1 MQKQKR
7 IRQILEG
14 NFDYENGGLEFSCT
28 KIELNI
34 HKGEQYEGSFHIYGQ
49 EGLFTD
55 GTVFSSDWR
64 MECLAG
70 EFTGVSEEI
79 PFRFHGENLEEGDVV
94 KGTFDIVS
102 NQGEYYLPFVVSVE
116 YMVPD
121 SSIGGIKNLF
131 HFANLAKS
139 NWKEAVRLYYSPEF
153 ASVFTGADAEY
164 AECYRALSSCRGMEQ
179 NVEEF
184 LLQANKKQV
193 VEFLAQEGELEVAL
207 DAPGLA
213 DGVQERDLTILRNG
227 WGFTQLYIECR
238 GEFLYTEKEVLE
250 EEDFAGNRCV
260 LPVYIDG
267 GPCHRGYNFGEI
279 CLFNAYVSLKIPV
292 TVHCLGRL
300 SGGIKAE
307 KMRCTK
313 SLMEFYQAFRLRK
326 ISISTWL
333 KETGKLV
340 ERLISMDEND
350 IAARLFQA
358 QLLITEE
365 RYNEANW
372 ILDHVSDRFERSGAD
387 NTLLAYYLYL
397 TTLIHGD
404 AEYVDKVAAD
414 VERIFGQD
422 DTNWRVA
429 WLLLYLSE
437 KYRGSKRD
445 KWVLLERLFSQGCTS
460 PVLYVEGLALLNGN
474 PALLRRLGRFELQ
487 LLSYG
492 SRQGA
497 LKREVV
503 DQMLYLAGR
512 TKEYSH
518 VLFRTMERLYRK
530 KKDVNLLQE
539 ICAQL
544 VKGGRVGRAYLE
556 WYRAGVDSQLR
567 IINLYEYY
575 FMSLDPDKP
584 GEIPKAV
591 LKYFSYQNNLD
602 YTRSACLYD
611 YIVQRR
617 EKLGD
622 LFEAYR
628 YKIEYFVADQIRSEH
643 IDRHLADLYNKLL
656 TQGMVD
662 GVTSLPLSRLLFAHL
677 IQVED
682 ERLSKVYVYQPGNA
696 RPAEYTLTDKRTWV
710 ALYGSG
716 YTIVFED
723 AWKNRY
729 VKNVDYTLEKL
740 MIPGKFLRWLLPFAE
755 VDPGLELYLCDR
767 ESTCREEP
775 RDYVKRAMRIIES
788 DYARAE
794 VKKAL
799 RLQILQYCYEADDMK
814 AMDEQL
820 KAVRVQEL
828 TPGERENVFKYLVLR
843 GNYHTAWQWLAA
855 YGPCFADAKV
865 LVRMLGTLMEKRNM
879 TEDTL
884 MLAVA
889 VYVFQKG
896 KYDSTILEYLG
907 LHYQGM
913 TRNMRDIWK
922 ASRAFDMDCY
932 GLSERILIQMLYSG
946 AFVGERMEIFRYYVS
961 QGAKVEV
968 EEAFLSQCAYDCF
981 VRERMMEKE
990 VFREIRNMSLRGE
1003 PVQQVCKL
1011 AYLKYFSENRE
1022 EMDAEILGTVSQLL
1036 EEMMAEGIY
1045 LNFFRKFAECRTLQ
1059 QEMAD
1064 KTIVEYRTDP
1074 RVKVCI
1080 HYTVLHENGQA
1091 DGYRS
1096 ESMRE
1101 VYGGVFC
1108 KEIVLFFGESLQYY
1122 ITEEKDGEVVSTES
1136 GTIQKNNEASEEESR
1151 YHLLN
1156 DIVMARSMQDFDTM
1170 DDLLEEY
1177 YKKDFMNSRLFALR

>member
-1 MQKQKR
+1 MQKR

-14 NFDYENGGLEFSCT
+14 NFGYENGGLEFSCT

-34 HKGEQYEGSFHIYGQ
+34 RKGEQYEGSFRIYGQ

-55 GTVFSSDWR
+55 GSVFSSDWR

-94 KGTFDIVS
+94 RGTFDIVS

-116 YMVPD
+116 YEVPD

-139 NWKEAVRLYYSPEF
+139 NWKEAVRLYYMPEF

-164 AECYRALSSCRGMEQ
+164 AESYRALSVCRGMEQ

-184 LLQANKKQV
+184 LVQANKKQA
-193 VEFLAQEGELEVAL
+193 VEFLTEEGELEVEL

-213 DGVQERDLTILRNG
+213 DGVQERGLTILRNG
-227 WGFTQLYIECR
+227 WGFTRLYVECR
-238 GEFLYTEKEVLE
+238 GEFLYTEKEVLT
-250 EEDFAGNRCV
+250 EDDFVENRCV

-267 GPCHRGYNFGEI
+267 GPCHRGYNFAEI
-279 CLFNAYVSLKIPV
+279 CLYNAYVNLKIPV
-292 TVHCLGRL
+292 KVHCLGRL
-300 SGGIKAE
+300 SGGLGAE
-307 KMRCTK
+307 KKRCIK

-326 ISISTWL
+326 IGTSTWL
-333 KETGKLV
+333 KETGRLV
-340 ERLISMDEND
+340 ERLISIDEND

-365 RYNEANW
+365 CYNEANW
-372 ILDHVSDRFERSGAD
+372 ILDHVSDRFERGESED
-387 NTLLAYYLYL
+387 TLLAYYLYL

-404 AEYVDKVAAD
+404 EEYVDKVAAD
-414 VERIFGQD
+414 VEQLFRQN
-422 DTNWRVA
+422 DTNWRIA

-437 KYRGSKRD
+437 DYRGAKRD
-445 KWVLLERLFSQGCTS
+445 KWTFLEKLFSQGATS
-460 PVLYVEGLALLNGN
+460 PVLYTEGVALLNGN

-503 DQMLYLAGR
+503 DQMIYLAGR
-512 TKEYSH
+512 TKEYSP
-518 VLFRTMERLYRK
+518 VLFRTMEQLYRK
-530 KKDVNLLQE
+530 KKDINLLQE
-539 ICAQL
+539 ICSLL
-544 VKGGRVGRAYLE
+544 VKGGKVGKQYLE

-567 IINLYEYY
+567 IINLYEYF
-575 FMSLDPDKP
+575 FMSLDPDNP
-584 GEIPKAV
+584 GEIPKTV

-611 YIVQRR
+611 YVLQRK

-622 LFEAYR
+622 LYEAYR
-628 YKIEYFVADQIRSEH
+628 YKIEYFVADQIRREH
-643 IDRHLADLYNKLL
+643 IDRHLANLYNKLL

-662 GVTSLPLSRLLFAHL
+662 GVTSLPLSRLMFAHL
-677 IQVED
+677 IRVED
-682 ERLSKVYVYQPGNA
+682 ENLRKVYVYQPGNLY
-696 RPAEYTLTDKRTWV
+696 PAEYTLTDKQTWV

-716 YTIVFED
+716 YTLVFED

-729 VKNVDYTLEKL
+729 IRNVEYTMEKL
-740 MIPGKFLRWLLPFAE
+740 MIPGKFLRWLLPFTE
-755 VDPGLELYLCDR
+755 VDQGLELYLCDR
-767 ESTCREEP
+767 ENSGREEA
-775 RDYVKRAMRIIES
+775 RDHVKRALRVIES
-788 DYARAE
+788 DYASAS
-794 VKKAL
+794 VKKEL
-799 RLQILQYCYEADDMK
+799 RLRILQYCYESDDMMT
-814 AMDEQL
+814 MDEQL
-820 KAVRVQEL
+820 GAVSVQEL
-828 TPGERENVFKYLVLR
+828 TPGERDQVFRYLVLR
-843 GNYHTAWQWLAA
+843 GDHQTAWQWLTA
-855 YGPCFADAKV
+855 YGPYFADAKV
-865 LVRMLGTLMEKRNM
+865 LVRLIRTLMEKKNM
-879 TEDTL
+879 AEDAL

-907 LHYQGM
+907 LYYQGM

-922 ASRAFDMDCY
+922 ASRSFDMDCY
-932 GLSERILIQMLYSG
+932 SLSERILIQMLYSG

-968 EEAFLSQCAYDCF
+968 EEAFLAQCAYDCF
-981 VRERMMEKE
+981 VRERVMEKE

-1022 EMDAEILGTVSQLL
+1022 EMDEEILKTVSQLL
-1036 EEMMAEGIY
+1036 EEMMADGIY
-1045 LNFFRKFAECRTLQ
+1045 LNFFRKFTECKALQ

-1064 KTIVEYRTDP
+1064 KTIVEYRADP
-1074 RVKVCI
+1074 KVRVCI

-1096 ESMRE
+1096 EAMRE
-1101 VYGGVFC
+1101 VYGGVFF

-1122 ITEEKDGEVVSTES
+1122 ITEEKDGEVQSTES
-1136 GTIQKNNEASEEESR
+1136 GTIQKSDETAGEESR

-1156 DIVMARSMQDFDTM
+1156 DIVMARSLQDFDTM

-1177 YKKDFMNSRLFALR
+1177 YKKDFMNGRLFALK

>member
-14 NFDYENGGLEFSCT
+14 NFGYENGGLEFSCT

-34 HKGEQYEGSFHIYGQ
+34 RKGEQYEGSFHIYGQ

-94 KGTFDIVS
+94 KGTFDIIS

-116 YMVPD
+116 YTVPD

-139 NWKEAVRLYYSPEF
+139 NWKEAVRLYYTPEF

-164 AECYRALSSCRGMEQ
+164 AEIYRALSSSRGMEQ

-184 LLQANKKQV
+184 LVQVNKKQV
-193 VEFLAQEGELEVAL
+193 VEFLTGEGELSVEL
-207 DAPGLA
+207 DTPGTVE
-213 DGVQERDLTILRNG
+213 GVQERGLTVWRNG
-227 WGFTQLYIECR
+227 WGFTQLYVECR
-238 GEFLYTEKEVLE
+238 GEFLYTEKEVLT
-250 EEDFAGNRCV
+250 EEDFVENQCV
-260 LPVYIDG
+260 LPVCIDG
-267 GPCHRGYNFGEI
+267 GACHRGLNFGEI
-279 CLFNAYVSLKIPV
+279 CLYNAYVNLTVPV
-292 TVHCLGRL
+292 KVHCLGRL
-300 SGGIKAE
+300 SGGLRAE
-307 KMRCTK
+307 QKRCIK

-326 ISISTWL
+326 IGTSTWL
-333 KETGKLV
+333 KETGSLV
-340 ERLISMDEND
+340 EQLVSVDEND

-365 RYNEANW
+365 RCNEANW
-372 ILDHVSDRFERSGAD
+372 ILDHVSDRFQRGESE

-404 AEYVDKVAAD
+404 EEYVDKVAAD
-414 VERIFGQD
+414 VEQIFRQD

-445 KWVLLERLFSQGCTS
+445 KWALLERLFTQGCTS
-460 PVLYVEGLALLNGN
+460 PVIYIEGLTLLNGN

-512 TKEYSH
+512 TKEYSP

-530 KKDVNLLQE
+530 KKDMNLLQE
-539 ICAQL
+539 ICAML
-544 VKGGRVGRAYLE
+544 VKGGKVGKSALE

-567 IINLYEYY
+567 IINLYEYF
-575 FMSLDPDKP
+575 FMSLDPDNP
-584 GEIPKAV
+584 GEIPKTV

-611 YIVQRR
+611 YVLQRK

-622 LFEAYR
+622 LYEAYR
-628 YKIEYFVADQIRSEH
+628 YKIEYFVGDQIRNEH
-643 IDRHLADLYNKLL
+643 IDRHLANLYNKLL

-662 GVTSLPLSRLLFAHL
+662 GVTSWPLSRLLFAHL

-682 ERLSKVYVYQPGNA
+682 ERLRKVYVYQPGSVY
-696 RPAEYTLTDKRTWV
+696 PAEYTLTDKRTWV

-729 VKNVDYTLEKL
+729 IKNVEYTMEKL
-740 MIPGKFLRWLLPFAE
+740 MIPGKFLRWLLPFTE
-755 VDPGLELYLCDR
+755 VDPRLELYLCDR
-767 ESTCREEP
+767 ENSCREEA
-775 RDYVKRAMRIIES
+775 REYVKRALRIIES
-788 DYARAE
+788 NYAQDS

-799 RLQILQYCYEADDMK
+799 RLRILEYCYETDDMK
-814 AMDEQL
+814 ALDEQL
-820 KAVRVQEL
+820 RAISVQEL
-828 TPGERENVFKYLVLR
+828 THEERENVFKYLVLR
-843 GNYHTAWQWLAA
+843 GNDHTAWQWLKA
-855 YGPCFADAKV
+855 YGPYFADAKM
-865 LVRMLGTLMEKRNM
+865 LVRLLKTMMEKKNM
-879 TEDTL
+879 AEDALLLT
-884 MLAVA
+884 VA

-922 ASRAFDMDCY
+922 ASRSFEMDCY
-932 GLSERILIQMLYSG
+932 RLSERILVQMLYSG

-961 QGAKVEV
+961 QGPKVEV

-981 VRERMMEKE
+981 VRERVMEKE

-1011 AYLKYFSENRE
+1011 AYLKYFSENRD

-1036 EEMMAEGIY
+1036 EEMMADGIY
-1045 LNFFRKFAECRTLQ
+1045 LNFFRKFTECRALQ
-1059 QEMAD
+1059 QEIAD

-1074 RVKVCI
+1074 KVKVCI

-1096 ESMRE
+1096 EAMRE
-1101 VYGGVFC
+1101 VYGGVFF
-1108 KEIVLFFGESLQYY
+1108 KEVVLFFGESLQYY
-1122 ITEEKDGEVVSTES
+1122 ITEEKDGEVQSTES
-1136 GTIQKNNEASEEESR
+1136 GTIQKSDEVTEEESR

-1156 DIVMARSMQDFDTM
+1156 DIVMARSLQDFDTM

-1177 YKKDFMNSRLFALR
+1177 FKKDFMNSRLFALR